1 MTTTITHHHSTLA
14 LFTPAEALFER
25 VPTVHAAGGDMHSSA
40 RKQLARHNLL
50 IQRAAQ
56 HRASPTPAERALW
69 SALRGKQLGAWFR
82 RQYVLGEYIVDF
94 VALTPRLVLEVD
106 GDSHRLRPVSDAHR
120 DRWLAAQGNRVL
132 RFSNHAVLTRLPDVA
147 ARIRQALTL

>member
-1 MTTTITHHHSTLA
+1 
-14 LFTPAEALFER
+14 
-25 VPTVHAAGGDMHSSA
+25 MHRSLVNSA

-82 RQYVLGEYIVDF
+82 RQYVLGPYIVDF
-94 VALTPRLVLEVD
+94 VALTPRLVVEVD
-106 GDSHRLRPVSDAHR
+106 GDSHRFRPASDAHR
-120 DRWLAAQGNRVL
+120 DRWLAAQGYRVL
-132 RFSNHAVLTRLPDVA
+132 RVTNHTVLTRLPDVA
-147 ARIRQALTL
+147 ARIRQALAPRARATRAARRSVALQRITEAVEQNENAG